1 MRVVK
6 VGRGVLWRRT
16 RGFGRFLAV
25 CTMPKPLLDGL
36 EMICGRDVDPLV
48 TEVAENALCIKLADV
63 GVLSKEV
70 VALFEGID
78 VLAVAEERVRKA
90 MKEKGKDLHFL
101 GKTRFAMGVPGNG
114 AIGRVWAETD
124 PLVTR
129 GAEDTVG
136 FELSDVGI

>member
-6 VGRGVLWRRT
+6 IGRGVLWRRT
-16 RGFGRFLAV
+16 RDIGRFLAV
-25 CTMPKPLLDGL
+25 CTMLKPLLDGL

-78 VLAVAEERVRKA
+78 VLAV
-90 MKEKGKDLHFL
+90 DFL